1 VCIDRY
7 RRTALGQY
15 YEGTS
20 FKYPGEVTL
29 ITKEGKAGT
38 SSYLPPSISR
48 SIERHAHSFARS
60 LVRTCI
66 HVARVQCARVAFDE
80 ALAFLQSAKPVRQ
93 LALSAGLTAASQDHV
108 GDHFTKNLVGTTG
121 SDGADSLSRAN
132 RYGEWSLLCGESI
145 GYGGRLRTHTH
156 AATTAARWKLAFTH
170 YSRYRFMCGAIAG
183 PLRRGRP
190 VPRTRCFDHR

>member
-1 VCIDRY
+1 M
-7 RRTALGQY
+7 
-15 YEGTS
+15 
-20 FKYPGEVTL
+20 
-29 ITKEGKAGT
+29 
-38 SSYLPPSISR
+38 
-48 SIERHAHSFARS
+48 
-60 LVRTCI
+60 
-66 HVARVQCARVAFDE
+66 ARVQCARVAFDE

-156 AATTAARWKLAFTH
+156 
-170 YSRYRFMCGAIAG
+170 
-183 PLRRGRP
+183 
-190 VPRTRCFDHR
+190 TRCYYCCSLEAGAHSLLSISLHVWCDCWSVAQRPTRSAHSLL